1 MTKPLQQPKKI
12 VSISEAAQILGVSLD
27 TIRRWDKTG
36 LLHSKRPDGKNR
48 FFSLAELKDF
58 KSNQPLSISEA
69 SYELHISPTTLRRL
83 VKKDLIKSSRNA
95 AGERVFHKDAIK
107 DFLNS
112 DYYLRRKTSESLKE
126 KTVKKTLKTPKQAKK
141 VTESTST
148 AKMMPQSPIDI
159 QLLIKK
165 TNWQLVSGVFAS
177 AVIFMLLTAIGIT
190 NIEISKV
197 EASQSTTVETVAL
210 QSHPFVIPL
219 EPKIGKTKSILDS
232 VGLIPT
238 KPAEATPGALLRL
251 DVTDDGLT
259 YHIEA
264 ATSSAD
270 LIATDSATSSYI
282 DAFVIDSIDSK
293 GYHLKLP
300 DGSLGFIPFEKV
312 TNGEVKANE

>member
-1 MTKPLQQPKKI
+1 MTKPLHQPNRI
-12 VSISEAAQILGVSLD
+12 VSISEAAQVLGVSLD

-36 LLHSKRPDGKNR
+36 LLHSERPDGKNR
-48 FFSLAELKDF
+48 YFRIDELKNF
-58 KSNQPLSISEA
+58 KLNQPLSISEA
-69 SYELHISPTTLRRL
+69 SYELHVSPTTLRRL

-112 DYYLRRKTSESLKE
+112 DYYIRRKTSAEFRE
-126 KTVKKTLKTPKQAKK
+126 KTVKKASKTPKQAQK
-141 VTESTST
+141 VIEATSS
-148 AKMMPQSPIDI
+148 AKIAQSPIDI
-159 QLLIKK
+159 PLFITK

-177 AVIFMLLTAIGIT
+177 AIIFMLLTAIGIT

-197 EASQSTTVETVAL
+197 EAAQSTKIETVAL
-210 QSHPFVIPL
+210 QSHPFVVPL
-219 EPKIGKTKSILDS
+219 EPKIGKTKSLLDS

-238 KPAEATPGALLRL
+238 KPVEATPGALLRL

-270 LIATDSATSSYI
+270 HIATDSATSSYI

>member
-58 KSNQPLSISEA
+58 KLNQPLSISEA

-83 VKKDLIKSSRNA
+83 VKKELIRSSRNA
-95 AGERVFHKDAIK
+95 AGERVFHKEAIK

-112 DYYLRRKTSESLKE
+112 DYYLRRKTSQSLKE
-126 KTVKKTLKTPKQAKK
+126 KTVKKTLKTPKQAKR
-141 VTESTST
+141 VPEPTSNT
-148 AKMMPQSPIDI
+148 KIAQSPIDI

-197 EASQSTTVETVAL
+197 EASQSTTIETVAL
-210 QSHPFVIPL
+210 QSHPFVVPL
-219 EPKIGKTKSILDS
+219 EPKIGKTKSVLGS

-238 KPAEATPGALLRL
+238 KPVEATAGALLRL
-251 DVTDDGLT
+251 DVTDDGLS

-270 LIATDSATSSYI
+270 NIATDSATSSYT